1 MLSTGKEEVRKF
13 PGEGTGRKNPIH
25 LLASVAGLR
34 GRSMGVGRRDKGG
47 DKRLLCGRTSELEGG
62 LAGIAS
68 SHSAEE
74 ENKTWRGR

>member
-1 MLSTGKEEVRKF
+1 
-13 PGEGTGRKNPIH
+13 
-25 LLASVAGLR
+25 
-34 GRSMGVGRRDKGG
+34 MGVGRRDKGG

-62 LAGIAS
+62 SAGIAS